1 MFCSARQLSQS
12 LDTKFCFPYGAG
24 NWRKHQGDKRAMSVE
39 FTRFV
44 AAAVQAAPVWMDSQA
59 TVGRACEL
67 IREAAAKGARLVA
80 FPEVY
85 VPAYPYWNWLMTPFE
100 GSRFFRELYKQS
112 ILVPGEE
119 TRRLCD
125 AARAHRCYVV
135 VGVNE
140 RSPIS
145 MGTIFNS
152 NVIIGPDGGILGV
165 HRKLVPTFAEKLT
178 WGYGDGSTVR
188 PYETELGRIGTLACG
203 ENTNTLARFALLAQ
217 GEQIHVAN
225 YPGFPFTSRYS
236 MTEAI
241 RIRAASHAFEGKV
254 YVVVSSGV
262 VTEEIVSSVC
272 TTKEQRRQ
280 MEERPASISVIYGP
294 DGQPVCES
302 LIDEEGIVFGE
313 IDVEREI
320 ELKQFHDIVGHYNRF
335 DVFNLQMNRRPIQ
348 PLSIAPL
355 ELRAGEVAPMEHGQD
370 VQFAELPEA
379 PLSSQKVRHSS

>member
-1 MFCSARQLSQS
+1 MTAQYAR
-12 LDTKFCFPYGAG
+12 
-24 NWRKHQGDKRAMSVE
+24 
-39 FTRFV
+39 FT
-44 AAAVQAAPVWMDSQA
+44 AAAVQAAPVWLDTAA
-59 TVGRACEL
+59 TVSKACGL
-67 IREAAAKGARLVA
+67 IGEAAGKGARLIA

-85 VPAYPYWNWLMTPFE
+85 VPAYPYWNWVMTPFE

-119 TRRLCD
+119 TQRLCE
-125 AARAHRCYVV
+125 AAKANRCFVV
-135 VGVNE
+135 MGINE

-145 MGTIFNS
+145 MGTIFNT
-152 NVIIGPDGGILGV
+152 NLVIGPEGQILGV

-178 WGYGDGSTVR
+178 WGFGDGSSIRT
-188 PYETELGRIGTLACG
+188 YETELGRIGTLACG

-217 GEQIHVAN
+217 GEQVHIAN

-254 YVVVSSGV
+254 FVIVSSSV
-262 VTEEIVSSVC
+262 VTPEIVDSVC

-294 DGQPVCES
+294 DGQQACEP
-302 LIDEEGIVFGE
+302 LIDVEGIVYAE
-313 IDVEREI
+313 IDLEREI

-335 DVFNLQMNRRPIQ
+335 DVFNLRLNRRQI
-348 PLSIAPL
+348 S
-355 ELRAGEVAPMEHGQD
+355 
-370 VQFAELPEA
+370 
-379 PLSSQKVRHSS
+379 PLSSEPLGLAAGEALPAESAAKPALTITDE

>member
-1 MFCSARQLSQS
+1 
-12 LDTKFCFPYGAG
+12 
-24 NWRKHQGDKRAMSVE
+24 MSVE
-39 FTRFV
+39 FPRFV
-44 AAAVQAAPVWMDSQA
+44 AAAVQAAPVWMDSEA
-59 TVGRACEL
+59 TVGRACKL

-119 TRRLCD
+119 TKRLCE
-125 AARAHRCYVV
+125 AARTHRCYVV
-135 VGVNE
+135 IGVNE

-262 VTEEIVSSVC
+262 VTEEIISSVC
-272 TTKEQRRQ
+272 ATKEQRRQ

-294 DGQPVCES
+294 GGQPVCKP
-302 LIDEEGIVFGE
+302 LIDEEGIVYAE
-313 IDVEREI
+313 IDIEREI
-320 ELKQFHDIVGHYNRF
+320 EPKQFHDIVGHYNRF

-348 PLSIAPL
+348 PLSFAPVETRPGEIASV
-355 ELRAGEVAPMEHGQD
+355 EQGQE

-379 PLSSQKVRHSS
+379 PSLPKKMQHNS

>member
-1 MFCSARQLSQS
+1 MTVKYPR
-12 LDTKFCFPYGAG
+12 
-24 NWRKHQGDKRAMSVE
+24 
-39 FTRFV
+39 FT
-44 AAAVQAAPVWMDSQA
+44 AAAVQAAPVWMDTAA
-59 TVGRACEL
+59 TVNKACGL
-67 IREAAAKGARLVA
+67 IREAAANGARLVA

-119 TRRLCD
+119 TQRLCD

-135 VGVNE
+135 IGVNE

-145 MGTIFNS
+145 MGTIFNT
-152 NVIIGPDGGILGV
+152 NLVIGSDGQLLGV

-178 WGYGDGSTVR
+178 WGYGDGSSIR
-188 PYETELGRIGTLACG
+188 PYDTELGRIGTLACG

-217 GEQIHVAN
+217 GEQVHVAN

-236 MTEAI
+236 MIEAI

-254 YVVVSSGV
+254 FVVVSSSV
-262 VTEEIVSSVC
+262 VTAEIVKSVC
-272 TTKEQRRQ
+272 TTDVQRRQ

-294 DGQPVCES
+294 DGQPVCEP
-302 LIDEEGIVFGE
+302 LIDKEGIVYGE
-313 IDVEREI
+313 IEIEREI

-335 DVFNLQMNRRPIQ
+335 DVFSLRLNRRQIQ
-348 PLSIAPL
+348 PLSSEPL
-355 ELRAGEVAPMEHGQD
+355 GPSPGDILPAEAAANVPVAPAIADEPS
-370 VQFAELPEA
+370 F
-379 PLSSQKVRHSS
+379 SR

>member
-1 MFCSARQLSQS
+1 MSA
-12 LDTKFCFPYGAG
+12 KY
-24 NWRKHQGDKRAMSVE
+24 
-39 FTRFV
+39 TRFI
-44 AAAVQAAPVWMDSQA
+44 AAAVQAAPVWMDTAA
-59 TVGRACEL
+59 TVTKACGL

-100 GSRFFRELYKQS
+100 GSPFFRELYKQS

-119 TRRLCD
+119 TQLLCD

-135 VGVNE
+135 MGINE

-145 MGTIFNS
+145 MGTIFNT
-152 NVIIGPDGGILGV
+152 NLIIGPEGQILGV

-178 WGYGDGSTVR
+178 WGYGDGSSIR

-217 GEQIHVAN
+217 GEQVHVAN

-254 YVVVSSGV
+254 FVVVASSV
-262 VTEEIVSSVC
+262 VTPEIVDAVC
-272 TTKEQRRQ
+272 TTEVQRGQ

-294 DGQPVCES
+294 DGQPVSEP
-302 LIDEEGIVFGE
+302 LIDAEGIVYGE
-313 IDVEREI
+313 IDLEREI

-335 DVFNLQMNRRPIQ
+335 DVFSLRLNRRPI
-348 PLSIAPL
+348 APL
-355 ELRAGEVAPMEHGQD
+355 APEGFGPGWGEPLPAEPPKIAVAPGEETA
-370 VQFAELPEA
+370 VA
-379 PLSSQKVRHSS
+379 R

>member
-1 MFCSARQLSQS
+1 
-12 LDTKFCFPYGAG
+12 
-24 NWRKHQGDKRAMSVE
+24 MSVE
-39 FTRFV
+39 FPRFV
-44 AAAVQAAPVWMDSQA
+44 AAAVQAAPVWMDARA

-119 TRRLCD
+119 TKRLCE
-125 AARAHRCYVV
+125 AARTHRCYVV
-135 VGVNE
+135 IGVNE

-152 NVIIGPDGGILGV
+152 NVVIGSDGEILGV

-188 PYETELGRIGTLACG
+188 PYETELGRVGTLACG

-254 YVVVSSGV
+254 YVVVSSSV
-262 VTEEIVSSVC
+262 VTEEIVSRVC
-272 TTKEQRRQ
+272 ATKEQRRQ

-294 DGQPVCES
+294 DGQPVCEP
-302 LIDEEGIVFGE
+302 LIDEEGIVYGE

-348 PLSIAPL
+348 PLSITPL

-379 PLSSQKVRHSS
+379 PLSPQKVRHGS

>member
-1 MFCSARQLSQS
+1 MSAKYAR
-12 LDTKFCFPYGAG
+12 
-24 NWRKHQGDKRAMSVE
+24 
-39 FTRFV
+39 FT
-44 AAAVQAAPVWMDSQA
+44 AAAVQAAPVWMDTAA
-59 TVGRACEL
+59 TVSKACGL
-67 IREAAAKGARLVA
+67 IREAAANGARLIA

-119 TRRLCD
+119 TERLCE

-135 VGVNE
+135 MGVNE

-145 MGTIFNS
+145 MGTIFNT
-152 NVIIGPDGGILGV
+152 NLVIGPDGQILGV

-178 WGYGDGSTVR
+178 WGYGDGSSIR

-217 GEQIHVAN
+217 GEQVHVAN

-254 YVVVSSGV
+254 FVVVSSSV
-262 VTEEIVSSVC
+262 ITPEIVDSVC
-272 TTKEQRRQ
+272 STEAQRRQ
-280 MEERPASISVIYGP
+280 MQERPASISVIYGP
-294 DGQPVCES
+294 DGQPACEP
-302 LIDEEGIVFGE
+302 LVDVEGIVYAE

-335 DVFNLQMNRRPIQ
+335 DVFSLRLNRRQIT
-348 PLSIAPL
+348 PLSSEPL
-355 ELRAGEVAPMEHGQD
+355 GPSAGEVLP
-370 VQFAELPEA
+370 AEPALKAALTDTEEPVV
-379 PLSSQKVRHSS
+379 PR